1 MEQETNFSKFGKSFQ
16 EDLCHLILNDR
27 PFADQMFE
35 VLDLNFLELK
45 HLRVFVERIRRYR
58 KKYGVHP
65 TSNIMH
71 SIIRTGLDG
80 EAESVKVRI
89 REYYARVLAKGE
101 IPSSSEYIKDT
112 ALDFCKKQ
120 KLKEA
125 LIKSVD
131 LIKSS
136 SYDEVSKVID
146 NALKLGSDNTLGY
159 DYLADFEKRF
169 IKKCRDP
176 ITTGWADIDEIAK
189 GGLGKG
195 ELGVVVAPTG
205 AGKSMVL
212 VHLGAQALKAG
223 KNVLHYTLELADTV
237 VAGRYD
243 SAITGVEL
251 KNLAVFKEKIYDEVK
266 DIEGKLI
273 VKEYPTRSASIQT
286 IKNHI
291 DKLRR
296 REFIPDMIIVD
307 YGDLIKPEN
316 SRKDEKRHQLETIYE
331 ELRGLAQICEC
342 PVWTASQTNRSGLN
356 AEVITMESISEAFNK
371 CFVADFIF
379 TVSRTVEDK
388 NTNTGRI
395 FIAKN
400 RNGPDGLVYPIF
412 MDTSNVKIKVLNKS
426 NESVNDIIQ
435 KSSAE
440 SLSNLKEKYQAF
452 KKEGGKKNGI
462 IKSNTV

>member
-1 MEQETNFSKFGKSFQ
+1 MSQESNFSKFGKSFQ
-16 EDLCHLILNDR
+16 EDLCHMVLNDR
-27 PFADQMFE
+27 AFADQMFE
-35 VLDLNFLELK
+35 VLDLDFLELK
-45 HLRVFVERIRRYR
+45 HLRVFIQKIEEYR

-80 EAESVKVRI
+80 EPESVKVRI
-89 REYYARVLAKGE
+89 REYYARCLANGNE
-101 IPSSSEYIKDT
+101 PQSAEYIKDT

-120 KLKEA
+120 KLKGA
-125 LIKSVD
+125 LIKSVE

-136 SYDEVSKVID
+136 SFDEVSKVID
-146 NALKLGSDNTLGY
+146 DALKLGSDNEMGY
-159 DYLADFEKRF
+159 DYLADFEQRF
-169 IKKCRDP
+169 VKKARAP
-176 ITTGWADIDEIAK
+176 VTTGWPDIDEISK

-212 VHLGAQALKAG
+212 VHLGAQAVKAG
-223 KNVLHYTLELADTV
+223 KNVLHYTLELSDTS

-243 SAITGVEL
+243 AAITGVEL
-251 KNLAVFKEKIYDEVK
+251 KNLTVFKEKIYDEIK

-291 DKLRR
+291 EKLKRR
-296 REFIPDMIIVD
+296 DFIPDLIIVD
-307 YGDLIKPEN
+307 YGDLIRPEN

-331 ELRGLAQICEC
+331 ELRGIAQICAC
-342 PVWTASQTNRSGLN
+342 PLWTASQTNRSGLN

-379 TVSRTVEDK
+379 TVSRTIEDK

-395 FIAKN
+395 FVAKN
-400 RNGPDGLVYPIF
+400 RNGPDGLVYPLF
-412 MDTSNVKIKVLNKS
+412 MDTSNVKIKVLS
-426 NESVNDIIQ
+426 QTGESVNDIIQ
-435 KSSAE
+435 KSSKKRLE
-440 SLSNLKEKYQAF
+440 DLKEKYALF
-452 KKEGGKKNGI
+452 KKEGGKE
-462 IKSNTV
+462 